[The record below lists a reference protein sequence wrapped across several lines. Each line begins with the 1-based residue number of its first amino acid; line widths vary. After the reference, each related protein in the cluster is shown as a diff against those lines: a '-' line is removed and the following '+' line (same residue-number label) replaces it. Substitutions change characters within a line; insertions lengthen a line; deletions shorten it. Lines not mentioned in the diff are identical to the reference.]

1 MQTSTTAWHK
11 SSAAVVKSSRVSGVI
26 RLFSSQY
33 PEANPI
39 RAAELLTCLNT
50 NLDNHFI
57 DEVALLL
64 EQAFLAPAVHAKQ
77 RTRTND
83 GRPKYNDFQSWVQE
97 LPPLESDVT
106 ILANSDIYFDKSL
119 IALAE
124 ALKPGQVAALSRWD
138 VQPDGRA
145 VLFERNDS
153 QDAWV
158 FKGPLRN
165 VQADFPV
172 GVPRCDNRFL
182 YELKRA
188 GYEVINPSY
197 SVRAYHLHAGQRS
210 EYKTEQLD
218 HFVDPPYA
226 YLWPHNLWSL
236 PRTLWHNFRHPDVKV
251 GWRLDR
257 RKISSSL
264 PFRAVRKVLRC
275 FKLPLGSAT

>member
-1 MQTSTTAWHK
+1 M
-11 SSAAVVKSSRVSGVI
+11 I
-26 RLFSSQY
+26 RLFTTAY
-33 PEANPI
+33 DEKYEA
-39 RAAELLTCLNT
+39 RRTEYKTCLQF
-50 NLDNHFI
+50 NLACAFI
-57 DEVALLL
+57 DEICVFDEGSVGVLSCSKLKIRQVSARPTY
-64 EQAFLAPAVHAKQ
+64 QAYFQWATELAQ
-77 RTRTND
+77 D
-83 GRPKYNDFQSWVQE
+83 YDIS
-97 LPPLESDVT
+97 
-106 ILANSDIYFDKSL
+106 IIANSDIFFDRQ
-119 IALAE
+119 
-124 ALKPGQVAALSRWD
+124 LKFFVDWKMPQDGVFALSRWD

-188 GYEVINPSY
+188 GYEVINPAFSL
-197 SVRAYHLHAGQRS
+197 RAYHLHAGQRS

-218 HFVDPPYA
+218 HFVGPPYA

-236 PRTLWHNFRHPDVKV
+236 PRTLWHNFRHPDAKV

-264 PFRAVRKVLRC
+264 AFRAVRKVLRC
-275 FKLPLGSAT
+275 FNLPRRPAT